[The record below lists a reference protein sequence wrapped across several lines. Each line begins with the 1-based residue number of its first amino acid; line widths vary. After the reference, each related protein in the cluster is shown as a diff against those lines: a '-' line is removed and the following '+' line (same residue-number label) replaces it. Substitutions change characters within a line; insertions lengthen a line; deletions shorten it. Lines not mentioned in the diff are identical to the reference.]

1 MTTLEKIV
9 NKKVIL
15 VSAIVGIAILLS
27 ANIFTASQLG
37 YLWAQQMVTNNSVA
51 KHTNIPKIN
60 MNTSLSQA
68 MMTAEEAVGNNSF
81 AIAAFGS
88 DHRGTLVYTI
98 ILGAPG
104 TDFYYVT
111 VDPGNGQVLAT
122 EELSKSE
129 LEKRHLAHSQKVL
142 EEPHLMN
149 NTFVH

>member
-9 NKKVIL
+9 NKNVIL
-15 VSAIVGIAILLS
+15 VSAIVEVAILLS
-27 ANIFTASQLG
+27 ANILTASQLG
-37 YLWAQQMVTNNSVA
+37 YLWAQQMVTNTSVA
-51 KHTNIPKIN
+51 KIN

-88 DHRGTLVYTI
+88 DHGGKLVYAI
-98 ILGAPG
+98 ILGTPG

-111 VDPGNGQVLAT
+111 VDPGNGHVLAT

-142 EEPHLMN
+142 EEPHLIN